1 MDELRG
7 KELEDGVLKRGE
19 SIQSHLMTNFSLRKD
34 FLPAF
39 PQEAEKPHVPF
50 QQSRLLLSHLGFIN
64 YNYLKD
70 GSFQMLNK
78 TPALYRDLRG
88 LDRKH
93 GYDIILL
100 EKKKKKEFSFFLTY
114 LSVVV
119 KQ

>member
-1 MDELRG
+1 MQFISRRLWYSKMSLPRK
-7 KELEDGVLKRGE
+7 KELENDTLKRDGLGGD
-19 SIQSHLMTNFSLRKD
+19 SMQTHLMANFSMKKD

-50 QQSRLLLSHLGFIN
+50 QQSRLLLSHMGFIH
-64 YNYLKD
+64 YNHLKD

-93 GYDIILL
+93 G
-100 EKKKKKEFSFFLTY
+100 
-114 LSVVV
+114 
-119 KQ
+119 

>member
-1 MDELRG
+1 MDEFRK

-19 SIQSHLMTNFSLRKD
+19 SMQTHFSLRKD

-39 PQEAEKPHVPF
+39 PQEAEPPHVPF
-50 QQSRLLLSHLGFIN
+50 QQSRLLMSHLGFIN

-93 GYDIILL
+93 GSVIYLGANMR
-100 EKKKKKEFSFFLTY
+100 KKKIKYFL
-114 LSVVV
+114 LDVR
-119 KQ
+119 Q

>member
-1 MDELRG
+1 MNSRVWYSRMDELRR
-7 KELEDGVLKRGE
+7 KELDDSRSGVKRGE
-19 SIQSHLMTNFSLRKD
+19 SMQTHLMSNFSLRKD

-50 QQSRLLLSHLGFIN
+50 QQSRLLMSHMGFIN
-64 YNYLKD
+64 YNQLKN

-93 GYDIILL
+93 G
-100 EKKKKKEFSFFLTY
+100 
-114 LSVVV
+114 
-119 KQ
+119 